1 VTAAN
6 QGAALFESFV
16 HDVGLEEGH
25 YPLFLGERATSGGS
39 QCRSQRLPCRRL
51 DRDGQGPLT
60 LIQATM
66 ARHAAMVTAMIYDTL
81 KLAEQLETEAGFDAP
96 RARAMA
102 RILAENA
109 GGNLAT
115 REDILVA
122 KGELQAEIQH
132 LSAGLRDEIQRVSTG
147 LGGEIQAVNTS
158 LRNEIQR
165 VSTGLGGE
173 IHAVNTSLRDEI
185 QRVSTGLREEIQ
197 GLRGDVRVLYWI
209 TGTTFAGVA
218 GLLSIAIAMALHVM
232 HLG

>member
-1 VTAAN
+1 
-6 QGAALFESFV
+6 
-16 HDVGLEEGH
+16 
-25 YPLFLGERATSGGS
+25 
-39 QCRSQRLPCRRL
+39 
-51 DRDGQGPLT
+51 
-60 LIQATM
+60 
-66 ARHAAMVTAMIYDTL
+66 MVTAMIYDTL

-109 GGNLAT
+109 GANLAT

-132 LSAGLRDEIQRVSTG
+132 LSAGLRDEIQRVSTA

-173 IHAVNTSLRDEI
+173 IHAVNTSLRD
-185 QRVSTGLREEIQ
+185 EIQ